1 MSSLVAPPF
10 DNIPHVHDLCTQEG
24 NGQEECAIMQEEE
37 WEVLKV
43 CPDEM
48 CGIKS
53 CSADC

>member
-1 MSSLVAPPF
+1 MSSLVASPF
-10 DNIPHVHDLCTQEG
+10 DSIPHVHDLCTQED